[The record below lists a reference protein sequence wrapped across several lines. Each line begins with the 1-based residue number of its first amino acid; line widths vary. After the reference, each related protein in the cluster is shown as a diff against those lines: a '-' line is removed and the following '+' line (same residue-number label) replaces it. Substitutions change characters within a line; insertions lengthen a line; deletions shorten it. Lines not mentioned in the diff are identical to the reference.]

1 MVKKILKNKELSLL
15 ILFATIIPI
24 TSIALTYG
32 AFKTSRKVETLS
44 KGIVGDTVYID
55 DSDSDYYYYTGQ
67 NYTSNNGTIPT
78 AIDKNIYNDSNL
90 VRTTITYN
98 GSNKEGTKTGY
109 VSLDELQSKYIYYKY
124 YPVVDNYI
132 EIPLIDNPFSY
143 RPDDMVFNGWIS
155 DYKGAVIS
163 YDDETYQRTIKVP
176 VTSNQ
181 IEINLYANWTAGKV
195 VNVNNSNS
203 INNAM
208 SSINDKTMN
217 KVETVVNIYEYPNIV
232 GYYKQLDLVTT
243 TVVSNWG
250 SDKTTTKGTC
260 TNCYTSQGRYYQNYN
275 CPAPNL
281 GWWANDGTYT
291 NNCTMYEKQDANS
304 SFDLN
309 AKYFTYKNG
318 SMQNANLQATI
329 VGTKEND
336 NYKETTN
343 MSGYYRKKDI
353 NYGESLAG
361 YYNEQGERQSGTCR
375 TGTVCS
381 VYELIQYYKENGDEE
396 LFNKDETY
404 YYLTTR
410 DTNILVM
417 TDNYSS
423 SWSSD
428 STKPFT
434 LTGINNGKDYNPTWT
449 VSSTSVIA
457 YSDIRIENLTIVTR
471 NGYSNSTPT
480 YSNNTQ
486 GAFYGNY
493 HNVKIGR
500 NIKQSGN
507 YINFLY
513 IFGAM
518 NPRYSWDNSTVGSAS
533 SPKKYHLIVES
544 GSYNATSSTYG
555 GNTGTGGTVL
565 YTEMTTTYG
574 NDYDR
579 AKEDNSKLTV
589 YFCAAGS
596 WGGVIHSS
604 NDDLVPALNTIVK
617 SGSFGTSK
625 YDISTGIYVGAR
637 YGGTHYAPRSGKI
650 EGGYIYNLIGGPITS
665 SNRGSKNDTFIYM
678 TGGEVDFL
686 TGGAGTSTT
695 YGNRIIQVTGGVVNY
710 SVFGGS
716 NGYNGSSE
724 DGTLTGSSYVYIG
737 GNATIGNDTYIANN
751 RTLFGAESGSVFGA
765 GNGNTSYA
773 TIGSVNN
780 STVIVNDNA
789 IIKKSVYG
797 SGNYGTVGYSSSS
810 NGNVLIK
817 INGGTIGNVFGSGN
831 NSGSGREWNV
841 NIDTSIEM
849 TNGTITG
856 GIYGGSNQ
864 KGSLYGS
871 VTLNILGGEVNEV
884 YGGGL
889 GSETYVTNNV
899 LVNLGD
905 ETNTLNLVG
914 KAYGGS
920 AFGTVNSKQKTN
932 TISNYKTEVNVN
944 GGNINNVFGGGKG
957 DNNNTPYVAGN
968 VTLTINNGTVTNAFG
983 GDDAKGKPN
992 GEVKV
997 YLNGGVITK
1006 AFGGGN
1012 KTAVDNTYVYQIGS
1026 KSETIYGGSNEQGEV
1041 STANIEVTG
1050 GEATTIYGGNN
1061 IGGKTKTTNI
1071 TVSAGKVGTIYGG
1084 GALTDTTTTNVTV
1097 SNGEIDTIYG
1107 GGEQA
1112 SIEDKT
1118 LITIDSGTINNIYG
1132 GSNINGSV
1140 IKSYIDINGGVVG
1153 EVYGGNNQGGLT
1165 TTTNVNLNSGTI
1177 TTTYGG
1183 GNKTETT
1190 TSNVKLNGSTAS
1202 NIFGGVIMLE

>member
-15 ILFATIIPI
+15 LLFATIIPI

-181 IEINLYANWTAGKV
+181 IEINLYANWTEGKI
-195 VNVNNSNS
+195 VNVNDSNS

-260 TNCYTSQGRYYQNYN
+260 TNCYTSQGRYYQNYS

-375 TGTVCS
+375 TGTICS

-417 TDNYSS
+417 TGNYSG
-423 SWSSD
+423 SWSSS

-434 LTGINNGKDYNPTWT
+434 LTGINNGKDYNPTWA

-500 NIKQSGN
+500 NIKKSGN
-507 YINFLY
+507 YVNFLY

-518 NPRYSWDNSTVGSAS
+518 NPRSSWDNSTVGSAS

-625 YDISTGIYVGAR
+625 YDISTGIYIGAR

-932 TISNYKTEVNVN
+932 NISNYKTEVNVN
-944 GGNINNVFGGGKG
+944 GGNINDVFGGGKG

-983 GDDAKGKPN
+983 GNDAKGKPN

-1140 IKSYIDINGGVVG
+1140 IKSYIDINW
-1153 EVYGGNNQGGLT
+1153 
-1165 TTTNVNLNSGTI
+1165 
-1177 TTTYGG
+1177 
-1183 GNKTETT
+1183 
-1190 TSNVKLNGSTAS
+1190 
-1202 NIFGGVIMLE
+1202 

>member
-1 MVKKILKNKELSLL
+1 
-15 ILFATIIPI
+15 
-24 TSIALTYG
+24 
-32 AFKTSRKVETLS
+32 
-44 KGIVGDTVYID
+44 
-55 DSDSDYYYYTGQ
+55 
-67 NYTSNNGTIPT
+67 
-78 AIDKNIYNDSNL
+78 
-90 VRTTITYN
+90 
-98 GSNKEGTKTGY
+98 
-109 VSLDELQSKYIYYKY
+109 
-124 YPVVDNYI
+124 
-132 EIPLIDNPFSY
+132 
-143 RPDDMVFNGWIS
+143 
-155 DYKGAVIS
+155 
-163 YDDETYQRTIKVP
+163 
-176 VTSNQ
+176 
-181 IEINLYANWTAGKV
+181 
-195 VNVNNSNS
+195 
-203 INNAM
+203 
-208 SSINDKTMN
+208 
-217 KVETVVNIYEYPNIV
+217 
-232 GYYKQLDLVTT
+232 
-243 TVVSNWG
+243 
-250 SDKTTTKGTC
+250 
-260 TNCYTSQGRYYQNYN
+260 
-275 CPAPNL
+275 
-281 GWWANDGTYT
+281 
-291 NNCTMYEKQDANS
+291 
-304 SFDLN
+304 
-309 AKYFTYKNG
+309 
-318 SMQNANLQATI
+318 
-329 VGTKEND
+329 
-336 NYKETTN
+336 
-343 MSGYYRKKDI
+343 
-353 NYGESLAG
+353 
-361 YYNEQGERQSGTCR
+361 
-375 TGTVCS
+375 
-381 VYELIQYYKENGDEE
+381 
-396 LFNKDETY
+396 
-404 YYLTTR
+404 
-410 DTNILVM
+410 
-417 TDNYSS
+417 
-423 SWSSD
+423 
-428 STKPFT
+428 
-434 LTGINNGKDYNPTWT
+434 
-449 VSSTSVIA
+449 
-457 YSDIRIENLTIVTR
+457 
-471 NGYSNSTPT
+471 
-480 YSNNTQ
+480 
-486 GAFYGNY
+486 
-493 HNVKIGR
+493 
-500 NIKQSGN
+500 
-507 YINFLY
+507 
-513 IFGAM
+513 
-518 NPRYSWDNSTVGSAS
+518 
-533 SPKKYHLIVES
+533 
-544 GSYNATSSTYG
+544 
-555 GNTGTGGTVL
+555 
-565 YTEMTTTYG
+565 
-574 NDYDR
+574 
-579 AKEDNSKLTV
+579 
-589 YFCAAGS
+589 
-596 WGGVIHSS
+596 
-604 NDDLVPALNTIVK
+604 
-617 SGSFGTSK
+617 
-625 YDISTGIYVGAR
+625 
-637 YGGTHYAPRSGKI
+637 
-650 EGGYIYNLIGGPITS
+650 
-665 SNRGSKNDTFIYM
+665 M

-983 GDDAKGKPN
+983 GNDAKGKPN

-1012 KTAVDNTYVYQIGS
+1012 KTAIDNTYVYQIGS

-1071 TVSAGKVGTIYGG
+1071 TVSAGK
-1084 GALTDTTTTNVTV
+1084 
-1097 SNGEIDTIYG
+1097 EH
-1107 GGEQA
+1107 
-1112 SIEDKT
+1112 
-1118 LITIDSGTINNIYG
+1118 
-1132 GSNINGSV
+1132 
-1140 IKSYIDINGGVVG
+1140 
-1153 EVYGGNNQGGLT
+1153 
-1165 TTTNVNLNSGTI
+1165 
-1177 TTTYGG
+1177 
-1183 GNKTETT
+1183 
-1190 TSNVKLNGSTAS
+1190 
-1202 NIFGGVIMLE
+1202 

>member
-98 GSNKEGTKTGY
+98 GSNKDGTKTGY

-181 IEINLYANWTAGKV
+181 IEINLYANWTEGKI
-195 VNVNNSNS
+195 VNVNDSNS

-260 TNCYTSQGRYYQNYN
+260 TNCYTSQGRYYQNYS

-375 TGTVCS
+375 TGTICS

-417 TDNYSS
+417 TGNYSG
-423 SWSSD
+423 SWSSS

-434 LTGINNGKDYNPTWT
+434 LTGINNGKDYNPTWA

-500 NIKQSGN
+500 NIKKSGN
-507 YINFLY
+507 YVNFLY

-518 NPRYSWDNSTVGSAS
+518 NPRSSWDNSTVGSAS

-579 AKEDNSKLTV
+579 AKEDNSNLTV

-724 DGTLTGSSYVYIG
+724 DGI
-737 GNATIGNDTYIANN
+737 N
-751 RTLFGAESGSVFGA
+751 R
-765 GNGNTSYA
+765 
-773 TIGSVNN
+773 
-780 STVIVNDNA
+780 
-789 IIKKSVYG
+789 
-797 SGNYGTVGYSSSS
+797 
-810 NGNVLIK
+810 
-817 INGGTIGNVFGSGN
+817 
-831 NSGSGREWNV
+831 
-841 NIDTSIEM
+841 
-849 TNGTITG
+849 
-856 GIYGGSNQ
+856 
-864 KGSLYGS
+864 
-871 VTLNILGGEVNEV
+871 
-884 YGGGL
+884 
-889 GSETYVTNNV
+889 
-899 LVNLGD
+899 
-905 ETNTLNLVG
+905 
-914 KAYGGS
+914 
-920 AFGTVNSKQKTN
+920 
-932 TISNYKTEVNVN
+932 
-944 GGNINNVFGGGKG
+944 
-957 DNNNTPYVAGN
+957 
-968 VTLTINNGTVTNAFG
+968 
-983 GDDAKGKPN
+983 
-992 GEVKV
+992 
-997 YLNGGVITK
+997 
-1006 AFGGGN
+1006 
-1012 KTAVDNTYVYQIGS
+1012 
-1026 KSETIYGGSNEQGEV
+1026 
-1041 STANIEVTG
+1041 
-1050 GEATTIYGGNN
+1050 
-1061 IGGKTKTTNI
+1061 
-1071 TVSAGKVGTIYGG
+1071 
-1084 GALTDTTTTNVTV
+1084 
-1097 SNGEIDTIYG
+1097 
-1107 GGEQA
+1107 
-1112 SIEDKT
+1112 
-1118 LITIDSGTINNIYG
+1118 
-1132 GSNINGSV
+1132 
-1140 IKSYIDINGGVVG
+1140 
-1153 EVYGGNNQGGLT
+1153 
-1165 TTTNVNLNSGTI
+1165 
-1177 TTTYGG
+1177 
-1183 GNKTETT
+1183 
-1190 TSNVKLNGSTAS
+1190 
-1202 NIFGGVIMLE
+1202 